1 MQALKPVDK
10 TPINVFSVIVSAED
24 KNKTKG
30 NDVMPGLGQHNGPH
44 RNRRHFAACC
54 WPAPPRAQTAD
65 TVLFNGKI
73 LTVDKDFSTQQALA
87 IENGRVLAS
96 GTSAAMKKLAG
107 DKAKLIDLGGRT
119 VIPGLTD
126 GHIHGIRAALT
137 FGTEVNWIG
146 VPTLKEALEK
156 IRQAGK
162 TQKPG
167 SWIVVAGGWTEEQ
180 FQEKRRPNAAEVI
193 AAAPDNP
200 VYIQHLYDWLLLT
213 PKAMEPL
220 NIHDDAD
227 VTPGGKLERDGDNHP
242 TGVVIGNGNALGKIF
257 DKAAEADPRRA
268 GRRLAQILSR
278 DEQPRHYRDRRWRRR
293 QHVSRQ
299 LPGRVQAVAR
309 QATDGARRLSSVRAE
324 AGQRTCADL
333 QNLTQLLPPGFG
345 DSMLH
350 FNGPGEILIWADW
363 TDGDI
368 TPDGKA
374 RLAELLRWAAS
385 KSYTIQLHWNPD
397 RTVHDLL
404 DIVEDIEKDYPVRD
418 LRWTVLHLYNASEDN
433 LKRMKSLGLIWGV
446 QDGPISAANGCSAKS
461 ASSRQRRLPPIA
473 TALRMGL
480 TVAGGTDAH
489 RVSSYNPFVAL
500 QWYLDGT
507 TIGGTKTRG
516 DAEAPSRRQ
525 ALEMYTR
532 NSAFM
537 ANDDDKRGTLEPGK
551 FADLAVLSADY
562 LTAPVKEIGKIKSVL
577 TMVGGECGL
586 RGGAVF
592 KPRNPAKTLKPAGGN
607 ALLEFGII

>member
-1 MQALKPVDK
+1 MLSLYQRLAVVATLSFASPV
-10 TPINVFSVIVSAED
+10 SMAS
-24 KNKTKG
+24 
-30 NDVMPGLGQHNGPH
+30 
-44 RNRRHFAACC
+44 
-54 WPAPPRAQTAD
+54 AQTAD

-73 LTVDKDFSTQQALA
+73 LTVDKDFSVQQALA
-87 IENGRVLAS
+87 IGHGQVLAS

-107 DKAKLIDLGGRT
+107 DKARLIDLGGRT

-146 VPTLKEALEK
+146 ITTLKEALEK
-156 IRQAGK
+156 VRQAAK

-180 FQEKRRPNAAEVI
+180 FEEKRRPSAAEVEAI
-193 AAAPDNP
+193 APGNP

-213 PKAMEPL
+213 PKAMEAL
-220 NIHDDAD
+220 NIRDDAD
-227 VTPGGKLERDGDNHP
+227 VAPGGKLERDTNDRP
-242 TGVVIGNGNALGKIF
+242 TGVVNGNGNALGKIF
-257 DKAAEADPRRA
+257 DKLPKPT
-268 GRRLAQILSR
+268 L
-278 DEQPRHYRDRRWRRR
+278 EQQVDGSKKFFREMNSLGITGIVDGGG
-293 QHVSRQ
+293 VSMY
-299 LPGRVQAVAR
+299 PASYQAVFKLWRDKQLTLRVAYHLC
-309 QATDGARRLSSVRAE
+309 APKPGSEL
-324 AGQRTCADL
+324 ADL

-345 DSMLH
+345 DAMLH

-374 RLAELLRWAAS
+374 RLLELLRWAAS
-385 KSYTIQLHWNPD
+385 KGYTIQLHWNPD

-404 DIVEDIEKDYPVRD
+404 DVVEDVARDYPVRD
-418 LRWTVLHLYNASEDN
+418 LRWTVLHLYDASEDN

-446 QDGPISAANGCSAKS
+446 QDGLYFGGERLQREVGIDLA
-461 ASSRQRRLPPIA
+461 RRLPPIA
-473 TALRMGL
+473 TAMRLGL

-507 TIGGTKTRG
+507 TIGGIRTRG

-525 ALEMYTR
+525 ALQMYTR

-537 ANDDDKRGTLEPGK
+537 ANDDDRRGTLEPGK
-551 FADLAVLSADY
+551 FADLAVLSSDY
-562 LTAPVKEIGKIKSVL
+562 LTAPVNEIGKIRSVL
-577 TMVGGECGL
+577 TMVGGNVVY
-586 RGGAVF
+586 ADQPF
-592 KPRNPAKTLKPAGGN
+592 AKLAPQAS
-607 ALLEFGII
+607 E

>member
-1 MQALKPVDK
+1 MSSLNLRYGKSLTATIALCG
-10 TPINVFSVIVSAED
+10 TLLTSAA
-24 KNKTKG
+24 
-30 NDVMPGLGQHNGPH
+30 
-44 RNRRHFAACC
+44 F
-54 WPAPPRAQTAD
+54 AQTAD

-87 IENGRVLAS
+87 IGHGQVLATGS
-96 GTSAAMKKLAG
+96 SAAMKKLAG
-107 DKAKLIDLGGRT
+107 DKARLIDLGGRT

-156 IRQAGK
+156 IREAARS
-162 TQKPG
+162 QKPG

-180 FQEKRRPNAAEVI
+180 FAEKRRPTAAEVT
-193 AAAPDNP
+193 ALAPDNP

-213 PKAMEPL
+213 PKAMDAL

-242 TGVVIGNGNALGKIF
+242 TGVVIGNGNTLGKIF
-257 DKAAEADPRRA
+257 DHLPRPTP
-268 GRRLAQILSR
+268 
-278 DEQPRHYRDRRWRRR
+278 EQQVDGSKKFFREMNSLGITGIVDGGG
-293 QHVSRQ
+293 VSMY
-299 LPGRVQAVAR
+299 PANYQAVFKLWHDKQLTVRVAYHLC
-309 QATDGARRLSSVRAE
+309 APKPGSELS
-324 AGQRTCADL
+324 DL
-333 QNLTQLLPPGFG
+333 QNLTQLLPQGFG
-345 DSMLH
+345 DQMLH

-374 RLAELLRWAAS
+374 RLSELLRWAAS
-385 KSYTIQLHWNPD
+385 KGYTIQLHWNPD
-397 RTVHDLL
+397 RTVGDLL
-404 DIVEDIEKDYPVRD
+404 DVIEDINKDIPVRN
-418 LRWTVLHLYNASEDN
+418 LRWTVLHLYNASEQH
-433 LKRMKSLGLIWGV
+433 LQRMKALGLVWGV
-446 QDGPISAANGCSAKS
+446 QDGLYFGGERLQHEVGVEPA
-461 ASSRQRRLPPIA
+461 RRLPPIA
-473 TALRMGL
+473 TALRLGL

-489 RVSSYNPFVAL
+489 RVSSYNPFIAL

-507 TIGGTKTRG
+507 TIGGTQTR
-516 DAEAPSRRQ
+516 DAAEAPSRRQ

-551 FADLAVLSADY
+551 FADLAVLSSDY
-562 LTAPVKEIGKIKSVL
+562 LTAPVKEIGKIRSVL
-577 TMVGGECGL
+577 TMVGGNVVYAAPPFAKLASPE
-586 RGGAVF
+586 GAAV
-592 KPRNPAKTLKPAGGN
+592 PQ
-607 ALLEFGII
+607 